1 MPLSRYLKIYPD
13 PNRPGALLLY
23 STKKGSLLRVSAEL
37 LNAIRAD
44 TLTDA
49 ERCTLSR
56 LEILTKD
63 PQTEREE
70 MSSLVSRN
78 NQRSNKFSATVVLNL
93 DCNLAC
99 PYCYE
104 DHFRG
109 KYYMAPATARLL
121 VETIIREQIDRGQ
134 NIKLQFYGGE
144 PLLSLPMIR
153 EIARPLLA
161 AAQAKGCAFHFTLT
175 TNGTLLTRKVA
186 EELLPLGLTGAIL
199 TLDGPAEIHDEQ
211 RPFVSGKGS
220 FTTIVANIK
229 ETFDLLNLQVGG
241 NFRMNNYRQFPLM
254 LDHLLAEGL
263 SPEKLGTVQFA
274 PVSPKSGKVAGP
286 DSYSGCALGSESWV
300 IEAATY
306 LRGETL
312 KRGFASFKPTMA
324 ACVIEFENNLVVNYD
339 GSFYKC
345 PAFMGWPELSVG
357 TLADGI
363 KDYSVSH
370 NLAVWQNDECLDC
383 AYLPLCFGGC
393 RLNPLLKNGS
403 INEVDCRREF
413 YDVALEQFILQDLAL
428 RRSDSHKLLW
438 SEMDCWG
445 RTPIRARGQTPY
457 CGLRPR

>member
-1 MPLSRYLKIYPD
+1 
-13 PNRPGALLLY
+13 
-23 STKKGSLLRVSAEL
+23 
-37 LNAIRAD
+37 
-44 TLTDA
+44 
-49 ERCTLSR
+49 
-56 LEILTKD
+56 
-63 PQTEREE
+63 

-109 KYYMAPATARLL
+109 KYYMVPATARLL
-121 VETIIREQIDRGQ
+121 VETIIREQIDCGR

-144 PLLSLPMIR
+144 PLLSVPMIH
-153 EIARPLLA
+153 EIARPIQA
-161 AAQAKGCAFHFTLT
+161 AAQAKGCVFHFTLT
-175 TNGTLLTRKVA
+175 TNGTLLTRKVV
-186 EELLPLGLTGAIL
+186 EELIPLGLTGAVL
-199 TLDGPAEIHDEQ
+199 TLDGPAEIHDQQ

-220 FTTIVANIK
+220 FATIVANIK
-229 ETFDLLNLQVGG
+229 ETFDLLDLQVGG
-241 NFRMNNYRQFPLM
+241 NFSRDNYRVFPRM

-263 SPEKLGTVQFA
+263 EPDKLGMVQFA
-274 PVSPKSGKVAGP
+274 PIAPKSGKTVGP
-286 DSYSGCALGSESWV
+286 DSHSGCTSGSEPWV
-300 IEAATY
+300 IEAAVY

-339 GSFYKC
+339 GSLYKC

-357 TLADGI
+357 TLESDI

-370 NLAVWQNDECLDC
+370 NLALWQNDECLDC

-393 RLNPLLKNGS
+393 RLNPLLQNGS

-413 YDVALEQFILQDLAL
+413 YDVALEQFILQDLA
-428 RRSDSHKLLW
+428 RR
-438 SEMDCWG
+438 
-445 RTPIRARGQTPY
+445 
-457 CGLRPR
+457 